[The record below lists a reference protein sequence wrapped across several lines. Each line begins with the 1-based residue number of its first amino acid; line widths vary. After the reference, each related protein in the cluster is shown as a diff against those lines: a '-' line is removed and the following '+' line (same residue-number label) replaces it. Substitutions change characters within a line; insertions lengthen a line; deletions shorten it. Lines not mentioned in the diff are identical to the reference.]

1 MVRDGLRFDCGVR
14 DTIAADDV
22 LDLRSLDLVGL
33 GLLLES
39 PLNLVTRLRTGQEEI
54 VGRDSYKAIQ
64 KIRLAKT
71 LLMLNSPY
79 HRE

>member
-54 VGRDSYKAIQ
+54 VGRDSYETIQ